1 MCIRDSKDTGSTMT
15 ILKFKWI
22 FKNDE
27 IEILKQKITPGANIF
42 NYYFNNNNFTLIVN
56 LINFA
61 FAR

>member
-1 MCIRDSKDTGSTMT
+1 MSADKDTGSTMT